1 MPAGVFE
8 PPGKSPLGG
17 AQSAP
22 RPCARRPSP
31 RAKVA
36 QGMPENPTLPAHALG
51 AAFHAGAFRLAL
63 GRTRSL
69 AHRTRVG
76 PGPRPAPC
84 PPDARCHDI
93 QVKFP
98 IPSRASRPSRG
109 PAVGREWASFPYP
122 RHPSSARWSS
132 RAGPGAFGR
141 RSDGGRPGP
150 KGPRPARARGSKSR
164 PGCLVRAPVGACP
177 EEGLATLFC
186 ALQVPGAVQARAQRQ
201 RQARRRREAGRR
213 LKPAPVHHGA
223 TTPSSTR
230 SPTGRAAGRDRG

>member
-1 MPAGVFE
+1 
-8 PPGKSPLGG
+8 
-17 AQSAP
+17 
-22 RPCARRPSP
+22 
-31 RAKVA
+31 
-36 QGMPENPTLPAHALG
+36 MPENPTLPAHALG

-150 KGPRPARARGSKSR
+150 KGPGPARARRVEKSSWAPR
-164 PGCLVRAPVGACP
+164 RGARWCLSRAGPRDPFSRAPGTWSGAGACSAP
-177 EEGLATLFC
+177 APCSAPHRG
-186 ALQVPGAVQARAQRQ
+186 RAQ
-201 RQARRRREAGRR
+201 A
-213 LKPAPVHHGA
+213 
-223 TTPSSTR
+223 
-230 SPTGRAAGRDRG
+230 

>member
-1 MPAGVFE
+1 MWTLTGHCVASWVRLSFTHKAFARCL
-8 PPGKSPLGG
+8 PGSFNRLASRLGG

-36 QGMPENPTLPAHALG
+36 RGMPESPTLPAHALG

-76 PGPRPAPC
+76 PGLRAAPC
-84 PPDARCHDI
+84 PPHAGCHDI

-98 IPSRASRPSRG
+98 APSRASRPPRG
-109 PAVGREWASFPYP
+109 PAVGREGASFPYP

-132 RAGPGAFGR
+132 RAGPAAFGW

-150 KGPRPARARGSKSR
+150 KSPGLARARGVKKLAWPPR
-164 PGCLVRAPVGACP
+164 LRARWCLLRRGPRDPFLRATGTWTGAGACSAP
-177 EEGLATLFC
+177 APSS
-186 ALQVPGAVQARAQRQ
+186 APPGGRAQ
-201 RQARRRREAGRR
+201 A
-213 LKPAPVHHGA
+213 
-223 TTPSSTR
+223 
-230 SPTGRAAGRDRG
+230 